1 MTQPGT
7 PGNADAARPPLAG
20 PAARTPAAASP
31 AAGGEYEFA
40 RFYRDHIG
48 RLAAY
53 LMYQGRPRTWPPTS
67 HRTR

>member
-7 PGNADAARPPLAG
+7 PGNAD
-20 PAARTPAAASP
+20 AASP